1 MFRNQM
7 YDTDCITFAPSGRL
21 LQVEYAMKAVEQGE
35 AVLGLRSNTDV
46 VLCAFVKARSDLA
59 EPSSK
64 TFKLDS
70 HMAMGIAG
78 VTADGRVIADY
89 FRNECLNHRYIYD
102 SPANIGRLVT
112 QLADKSQQKT
122 QNSSKR
128 PFGVGCLIAGVD
140 EKGPHLFE
148 TCPSGNFHEF
158 YAMAIGGRSTSAKTY
173 LEKHFEEFK
182 TCSRDE
188 LIKHAVEALNKTT
201 TASDTTLTTKNVAV
215 CIIGKDHDYKQV
227 DTDTLQK
234 VIDTLEKKEEEP
246 DEAMQDASGAAPMDT
261 TG

>member
-1 MFRNQM
+1 M
-7 YDTDCITFAPSGRL
+7 YDTDCITFSPNGRL
-21 LQVEYAMKAVEQGE
+21 LQVEYAMKAVEMGE
-35 AVLGLRSNTDV
+35 AILGLRSDTDV

-59 EPSSK
+59 EPSPK
-64 TFKLDS
+64 IFKLDN

-89 FRNECLNHRYIYD
+89 FRNECLNHSYIYD
-102 SPANIGRLVT
+102 TPANIGRLVT

-128 PFGVGCLIAGVD
+128 PFGVGCLVAGVD

-148 TCPSGNFHEF
+148 TCPSGNYHEY

-173 LEKHFEEFK
+173 LEKHFESFAK
-182 TCSRDE
+182 ASREE

-201 TASDTTLTTKNVAV
+201 TASDTTLTTKNVMV
-215 CIIGKDHDYKQV
+215 SIIGAKHAYTQV
-227 DTDTLQK
+227 GTEDLQK
-234 VIDTLEKKEEEP
+234 VIDQLEKKEEEP
-246 DEAMQDASGAAPMDT
+246 DAAMQDASATAPMDT
-261 TG
+261 SS

>member
-1 MFRNQM
+1 
-7 YDTDCITFAPSGRL
+7 
-21 LQVEYAMKAVEQGE
+21 MKAVEMGE
-35 AVLGLRSNTDV
+35 AVLGLRSDNHV

-59 EPSSK
+59 EPSPK
-64 TFKLDS
+64 IFKVDA

-78 VTADGRVIADY
+78 VTADGRVIAEY

-128 PFGVGCLIAGVD
+128 PYGVGCLIAGVD
-140 EKGPHLFE
+140 EKGPHIFE
-148 TCPSGNFHEF
+148 TCPSGNYHEF

-173 LEKHFEEFK
+173 LEKHFESFK
-182 TCSRDE
+182 SASEDE

-201 TASDTTLTTKNVAV
+201 TASDTTLTTKNVMV
-215 CIIGKDHDYKQV
+215 SVIGKDKDYYQV
-227 DTDTLQK
+227 GNETLQK
-234 VIDTLEKKEEEP
+234 IIDQLEKKEEEP
-246 DEAMQDASGAAPMDT
+246 DAAMQDANATAAPMDT
-261 TG
+261 S

>member
-1 MFRNQM
+1 
-7 YDTDCITFAPSGRL
+7 
-21 LQVEYAMKAVEQGE
+21 MKAVEMGE
-35 AVLGLRSNTDV
+35 AVLGLRSDNHV

-59 EPSSK
+59 EPSPK
-64 TFKLDS
+64 IFKVDT

-78 VTADGRVIADY
+78 VTADGRVIAEY

-128 PFGVGCLIAGVD
+128 PYGVGCLIAGVD
-140 EKGPHLFE
+140 EKGPHIFE
-148 TCPSGNFHEF
+148 TCPSGNYHEF

-173 LEKHFEEFK
+173 LEKHFESFK
-182 TCSRDE
+182 SASEDE

-201 TASDTTLTTKNVAV
+201 TASDTTLTTKNVMV
-215 CIIGKDHDYKQV
+215 SVIGKDKDYYQV
-227 DTDTLQK
+227 GNETLQK
-234 VIDTLEKKEEEP
+234 IIDQLEKKEEEP
-246 DEAMQDASGAAPMDT
+246 DAAMQDANATAAPMDT
-261 TG
+261 S